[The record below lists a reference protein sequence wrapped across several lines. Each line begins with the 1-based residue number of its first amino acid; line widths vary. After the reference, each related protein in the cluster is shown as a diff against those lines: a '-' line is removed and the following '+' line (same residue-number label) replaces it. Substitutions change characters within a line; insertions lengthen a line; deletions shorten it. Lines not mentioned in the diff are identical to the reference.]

1 MGTDLSPRTT
11 DRSMTEES
19 PAIAP
24 MKTKAKVPLA
34 PVRTPVILSVWTW
47 FWVALLAACIPMLV
61 IYFSRMWRLDHY
73 QYFPF
78 AIGAVVWLAW
88 SRSDRYFYAP
98 SRISSLLLIAV
109 GVLAMV
115 GSWSLRSP
123 WMMSIAFVYF
133 SAACLNVMRGPHDK
147 SLLIL
152 ALPLLLLIRLPLGY
166 DQLLVI
172 QLQHLTTMMSSLLLD
187 VLSIPHAV
195 VRNVIELPG
204 RELFVAEACSGIQS
218 VFTMA
223 FLSTLIVAINRRK
236 LWLAPFYLV
245 IALILAA
252 GGNVLRVTMVAVADQ
267 WMSLDLASGWAH
279 DILGYTTLAI
289 SAFFLWS
296 FDGMI
301 MTLMH
306 VTGTTADEQPDNPVL
321 HLWNWFVD
329 DGQNVD
335 AVGEYYRSNQ
345 PVSDPKELAL
355 QLQLARVLGRLQAK
369 PIAAAMAALSVVLI
383 SVSSSFAMQ
392 VTAMGVEQG
401 ARGTFLEGL
410 IFEPPI
416 DLIASGNSGF
426 TLNEHQQARDGD
438 DPVLGQNADAWT
450 FESLVNGVP
459 VRGQFVLSQTYA
471 EWHELCL
478 CYENQDWRLFNR
490 VLESTDATE
499 SEGADSGIQPF
510 AYALFGG
517 DTEARGH
524 LWYSAITPSGT
535 FVYPPERPGKIG
547 RRLADAAEGLDDTI
561 KPMMMMQLWV
571 VAPEKLDA
579 STIDRIDEMFDGL
592 RQKIATA
599 VKAGNGG
606 SAIRTDEQAVANSE
620 VSS

>member
-1 MGTDLSPRTT
+1 
-11 DRSMTEES
+11 MTEDS

-34 PVRTPVILSVWTW
+34 PVRTPVIQSVWTW

-78 AIGAVVWLAW
+78 AIGAVAWLAW
-88 SRSDRYFYAP
+88 SRSDRNFYAP
-98 SRISSLLLIAV
+98 SRISSLLLISV
-109 GVLAMV
+109 GVLAMT

-123 WMMSIAFVYF
+123 WMMSIAFVCYA
-133 SAACLNVMRGPHDK
+133 AACLSVMRGPHDK

-152 ALPLLLLIRLPLGY
+152 GLPLLLLIRLPLGY

-195 VRNVIELPG
+195 TRNVIELPS

-236 LWLAPFYLV
+236 LWLAPFYLI

-306 VTGTTADEQPDNPVL
+306 VTGTTSDEQPDNPIL

-345 PVSDPKELAL
+345 VGSDPKELGFQIL
-355 QLQLARVLGRLQAK
+355 LARLLRRLQAK
-369 PIAAAMAALSVVLI
+369 PIAAAMVVLVVVLV
-383 SVSSSFAMQ
+383 SVSSTFAMR
-392 VTAMGVEQG
+392 VSASGVEEG
-401 ARGTFLEGL
+401 ARGAFVDGL
-410 IFEPPI
+410 ILDPPANWISPSNLGFELTEHRKAREGGNPI
-416 DLIASGNSGF
+416 LGRNSDLW
-426 TLNEHQQARDGD
+426 
-438 DPVLGQNADAWT
+438 V
-450 FESLVNGVP
+450 FESNVDGKY
-459 VRGQFVLSQTYA
+459 VRGQFVVSQTYS

-478 CYENQDWRLFNR
+478 CYENLDWRLLNR
-490 VLESTDATE
+490 VLETTDAGNA
-499 SEGADSGIQPF
+499 SDSPLDSQPF

-547 RRLADAAEGLDDTI
+547 RRLADAAEGLDETI

-599 VKAGNGG
+599 VKAANGG
-606 SAIRTDEQAVANSE
+606 SAIGTDDHAEANLE

>member
-1 MGTDLSPRTT
+1 
-11 DRSMTEES
+11 MTEDS

-34 PVRTPVILSVWTW
+34 PIRTPVIQSVWTW

-78 AIGAVVWLAW
+78 AIGAVAWLAW

-109 GVLAMV
+109 GVLAMI

-123 WMMSIAFVYF
+123 WMMSIAFVCYA
-133 SAACLNVMRGPHDK
+133 AACLSVMRGPHDK

-195 VRNVIELPG
+195 TRNVIELPN

-236 LWLAPFYLV
+236 LWLAPFYLI

-306 VTGTTADEQPDNPVL
+306 VTGTTSDEQPDNPIL

-345 PVSDPKELAL
+345 PVSDPKDLGF
-355 QLQLARVLGRLQAK
+355 QLQLARLLGRLQAK
-369 PIAAAMAALSVVLI
+369 PIAAAMAVLGVVLI
-383 SVSSSFAMQ
+383 SISSTSAMKVSAI
-392 VTAMGVEQG
+392 GVEEG
-401 ARGTFLEGL
+401 AQGTFVDGL
-410 IFEPPI
+410 IFEPPVKFI
-416 DLIASGNSGF
+416 SSGNSGF
-426 TLNEHQQARDGD
+426 RLNEHQQARDGD
-438 DPVLGQNADAWT
+438 NPILGQNADVWI

-478 CYENQDWRLFNR
+478 CYEIQEWRLFNR
-490 VLESTDATE
+490 VLESGDII
-499 SEGADSGIQPF
+499 DSGGEDSDIHPF

-517 DTEARGH
+517 DTETRGH
-524 LWYSAITPSGT
+524 LWYSAITSRGN
-535 FVYPPERPGKIG
+535 FIYPPERPGQLG
-547 RRLADAAEGLDDTI
+547 NRLAEAVDGLDEAI
-561 KPMMMMQLWV
+561 EPMMMLQLWV
-571 VAPEKLDA
+571 VAPQKLDA
-579 STIDRIDEMFDGL
+579 STIDRIDDMFDGL

-599 VKAGNGG
+599 VKAANGS
-606 SAIRTDEQAVANSE
+606 SAIGTADQADANLE

>member
-1 MGTDLSPRTT
+1 
-11 DRSMTEES
+11 MTEES

-34 PVRTPVILSVWTW
+34 PVRTPVIQSVWTW

-78 AIGAVVWLAW
+78 AIGAVAWLAW

-98 SRISSLLLIAV
+98 SRISSLLLISV
-109 GVLAMV
+109 GVLAMI

-123 WMMSIAFVYF
+123 WMMSIAFVCYA
-133 SAACLNVMRGPHDK
+133 AACLSVMRGPHDK

-195 VRNVIELPG
+195 TRNVIELPS

-236 LWLAPFYLV
+236 LWLAPFYLF

-306 VTGTTADEQPDNPVL
+306 VTGTTSDEQPDNPVL

-335 AVGEYYRSNQ
+335 AVGEYYRSESIFIENKLNLSLSQ
-345 PVSDPKELAL
+345 TCHKPPPLNGKLFVFTAGLFGA
-355 QLQLARVLGRLQAK
+355 VLLT
-369 PIAAAMAALSVVLI
+369 I
-383 SVSSSFAMQ
+383 STAFAMQ
-392 VTAMGVEQG
+392 VRSVAIESG
-401 ARGTFLEGL
+401 ARGRFTDYL
-410 IFEPPI
+410 ILKSP
-416 DLIASGNSGF
+416 DDHVRSAGNSYSLF
-426 TLNEHQQARDGD
+426 SHHEYRENEN
-438 DPVLGQNADAWT
+438 PLLGRNADTWEFHAAIGLT
-450 FESLVNGVP
+450 SIDGKLVA
-459 VRGQFVLSQTYA
+459 SQTFRG
-471 EWHELCL
+471 WHELCL
-478 CYENQDWRLFNR
+478 CYEAQDWSLLHRFSSNA
-490 VLESTDATE
+490 EQTE
-499 SEGADSGIQPF
+499 RDETTTPNIPF
-510 AYALFGG
+510 AFGLFGRENG
-517 DTEARGH
+517 SRGH
-524 LWYSAITPSGT
+524 LWYTAITQSGDL
-535 FVYPPERPGKIG
+535 VHPPERLGQLGKRFSEPDIS
-547 RRLADAAEGLDDTI
+547 AIE
-561 KPMMMMQLWV
+561 PMMMLQLWV
-571 VAPEKLDA
+571 VAPQKLDA

-599 VKAGNGG
+599 VKAANGS
-606 SAIRTDEQAVANSE
+606 SAIESDEQAEANLE

>member
-1 MGTDLSPRTT
+1 MGIDLSPRTT
-11 DRSMTEES
+11 DRSMTEDS

-34 PVRTPVILSVWTW
+34 PIRTPVIQSVWTW

-78 AIGAVVWLAW
+78 AIGAVAWLAW

-98 SRISSLLLIAV
+98 SRISSLLLISV
-109 GVLAMV
+109 GVLAMI

-123 WMMSIAFVYF
+123 WMMSIAFVCYT
-133 SAACLNVMRGPHDK
+133 AACLSVMRGPHDK

-195 VRNVIELPG
+195 TRNVIELPS

-236 LWLAPFYLV
+236 LWLAPFYLI

-306 VTGTTADEQPDNPVL
+306 VTGTTSDEHPDNPVL

-345 PVSDPKELAL
+345 SASDRKELGF
-355 QLQLARVLGRLQAK
+355 QLQLARLLGRLQAK
-369 PIAAAMAALSVVLI
+369 PIAAAMAVLGVVLI
-383 SVSSSFAMQ
+383 SVSSSSAMK
-392 VTAMGVEQG
+392 VSAVGVEEGAQG
-401 ARGTFLEGL
+401 MFVDG
-410 IFEPPI
+410 IVFEPPVKFI
-416 DLIASGNSGF
+416 SSGNSGF
-426 TLNEHQQARDGD
+426 QLNEHQQSRDGD
-438 DPVLGQNADAWT
+438 NPILGQNADVWT
-450 FESLVNGVP
+450 FESMVNGLP

-478 CYENQDWRLFNR
+478 CYENQDWRLLNR
-490 VLESTDATE
+490 ILESTDATE
-499 SEGADSGIQPF
+499 SEVADSGFQPF

-517 DTEARGH
+517 DTDARGH
-524 LWYSAITPSGT
+524 LWYSAITPSGN
-535 FVYPPERPGKIG
+535 FVYPPERPGQIG
-547 RRLADAAEGLDDTI
+547 RRIADAAEGLDEAI
-561 KPMMMMQLWV
+561 EPMMMLQLWV
-571 VAPEKLDA
+571 VAPQKLDA
-579 STIDRIDEMFDGL
+579 STIDRVDEMFDGL

-599 VKAGNGG
+599 VKAASGG
-606 SAIRTDEQAVANSE
+606 SAVGTADQTEADLEA
-620 VSS
+620 SS

>member
-1 MGTDLSPRTT
+1 
-11 DRSMTEES
+11 MTEDS

-34 PVRTPVILSVWTW
+34 PVRTPVIQSVWTW

-78 AIGAVVWLAW
+78 AIGAVAWLAW

-98 SRISSLLLIAV
+98 SRISSLLLISV
-109 GVLAMV
+109 GVLAMI

-123 WMMSIAFVYF
+123 WMMSIAFVFYA
-133 SAACLNVMRGPHDK
+133 AACLSVMRGPRDK

-152 ALPLLLLIRLPLGY
+152 TLPLLLLIRLPLGY

-172 QLQHLTTMMSSLLLD
+172 ELQRLTTMMSSLLLD

-195 VRNVIELPG
+195 TRNVIELPS

-236 LWLAPFYLV
+236 LWLAPFYLI

-306 VTGTTADEQPDNPVL
+306 VTGTTSDEQPDNPIL

-335 AVGEYYRSNQ
+335 AVGEYFRSNQ
-345 PVSDPKELAL
+345 PISDPKELGF
-355 QLQLARVLGRLQAK
+355 QLQLARLMGRLQAK
-369 PIAAAMAALSVVLI
+369 PIAAAMAVLGVVLI
-383 SVSSSFAMQ
+383 SVSSSSAMK
-392 VTAMGVEQG
+392 VSSIGVEEGAQG
-401 ARGTFLEGL
+401 MFVDGL

-416 DLIASGNSGF
+416 EFISSGNNGF
-426 TLNEHQQARDGD
+426 ELSKHQQSRDGD
-438 DPVLGQNADAWT
+438 NPILGPNADVWQ
-450 FESLVNGVP
+450 FESDINGAQI
-459 VRGQFVLSQTYA
+459 RGQFVLSQTYS

-478 CYENQDWRLFNR
+478 CYQIQNWKLLNR
-490 VLESTDATE
+490 VVPETKSMSHAEKQNEPPPLAYAFF
-499 SEGADSGIQPF
+499 GNDSGS
-510 AYALFGG
+510 
-517 DTEARGH
+517 RGH
-524 LWYSAITPSGT
+524 LWYSAVIPSGRI
-535 FVYPPERPGKIG
+535 VYPPQLPGRLSG
-547 RRLADAAEGLDDTI
+547 RLTVAAEGLDETI
-561 KPMMMMQLWV
+561 EPMMMLQLWV
-571 VAPEKLDA
+571 VAPQKLDA

-599 VKAGNGG
+599 VKAANGG
-606 SAIRTDEQAVANSE
+606 SAIGTADHAEANLE
-620 VSS
+620 ASS